1 MELTILGSG
10 GCTVIPKPCCDC
22 RVCEEA
28 RRKGVPYARS
38 GPSAFVHDIHLLI
51 DTPAEIA
58 RQLNREGI
66 PCVEH
71 LLFTHLDPDH
81 VEGFR
86 VVEQIAL
93 DFRTW
98 RAYPDKRIRLL
109 LPRALETRIR
119 GIRSAYG
126 PLIDFYVEQG
136 FVEPVLFEESI
147 EIRGVEVH
155 AIPVD
160 RGDQVAFVTVLDDG
174 EDKMVYAPCDIK
186 PFPEE
191 REEVRHPDLLVIQP
205 GIMEGGLK
213 HDFTYS
219 RDHISRTTLYTFDE
233 TLALAS
239 RIHAGRVVFT
249 HLEEYWNR
257 GHEAYRAL
265 EPSLSHAQF
274 AHDGMRI
281 RV

>member
-1 MELTILGSG
+1 MEWTILGSG
-10 GCTVIPKPCCDC
+10 GCMVIPKPCCAC

-28 RRKGVPYARS
+28 RLRGIPFART
-38 GPSAFVHDIHLLI
+38 GPSLFVHDIHLLV
-51 DTPAEIA
+51 DTPAEVSQ
-58 RQLNREGI
+58 QLNRER
-66 PCVEH
+66 VERVDH

-109 LPRALETRIR
+109 LPRELSERIR

-126 PLIDFYVEQG
+126 PLIDFYVGQG
-136 FVEPVLFEESI
+136 FVEVVPLRDSI
-147 EIRGVEVH
+147 SLQGVRIQ

-160 RGDQVAFVTVLDDG
+160 RGSQTAFVYVLEDG
-174 EDKMVYAPCDIK
+174 ERKGVYAPCDIR
-186 PFPEE
+186 PFPEH
-191 REEVRHPDLLVIQP
+191 RPEVRDPDLLVIQP
-205 GIMEGGLK
+205 GMFETGLK
-213 HDFTYS
+213 HGFRYPAE
-219 RDHISRTTLYTFDE
+219 HISRSTLYTFDE
-233 TLALAS
+233 TLALAG
-239 RIHAGRVVFT
+239 RIGAARVILN

-257 GHEAYRAL
+257 GHDDYLAL
-265 EPSLSHAQF
+265 EQGLDNVRF
-274 AHDGMRI
+274 AYDGMRV